1 MEETITQ
8 KGENAQMN
16 PIAQLG
22 QKRFVSLDLARGFML
37 LLVALAHASLFL
49 GSSLLTRPESMS
61 MYDTIVNYLSVFL
74 VDNRARAMFAL
85 LFGYGLTLIVRSYLK
100 RNKPIKDAK
109 TSLYRRAW
117 FLILFGFILS
127 VLIGGKDILAIYGTA
142 LFACCWLLFRSDK
155 TVLRSIMAVSLAY
168 AVILPLTWIAMAYA
182 QFNGNA
188 ILPGNYAHYFER
200 VTSQFIQFATGG
212 PFIAHFLL
220 PVGVSIL
227 IGIYFGQKGLL
238 NESPKNKPFLKKAA
252 VYGLSISLIGAL
264 PHALYSNQLIEL
276 PPALVGLTFS
286 LHMATGILG
295 GVAYAA
301 IFGLIGPKITN
312 PSGIVWAITS
322 LGKRSLTFFIY
333 NEIMLI
339 VLFSKQTLNLGNQLG
354 MAAGWGLTLCIWL
367 TALGCAAWLESK
379 QKSGPIDHLFRK
391 LVYRKSSPRVS

>member
-1 MEETITQ
+1 MFHLI
-8 KGENAQMN
+8 
-16 PIAQLG
+16 
-22 QKRFVSLDLARGFML
+22 SLEVLC
-37 LLVALAHASLFL
+37 LVALAHASLFL

-117 FLILFGFILS
+117 FRILFGFILS

-142 LFACCWLLFRSDK
+142 LLACCWLLFRSDK

-168 AVILPLTWIAMAYA
+168 VVILPLTWIGMAYA

-188 ILPGNYAHYFER
+188 ILPGNYAYYFER

-252 VYGLSISLIGAL
+252 VYGLSISLIGAV

-286 LHMATGILG
+286 LHMAYRHFRGCCLRRYLWLNWTENNKPKRYCMGDHVPRKTI
-295 GVAYAA
+295 AYVFYLQRNHVNCAV
-301 IFGLIGPKITN
+301 LKTN
-312 PSGIVWAITS
+312 T
-322 LGKRSLTFFIY
+322 Y
-333 NEIMLI
+333 
-339 VLFSKQTLNLGNQLG
+339 LGNQLG
-354 MAAGWGLTLCIWL
+354 MAAGWGLTLLKTTLI
-367 TALGCAAWLESK
+367 
-379 QKSGPIDHLFRK
+379 
-391 LVYRKSSPRVS
+391 